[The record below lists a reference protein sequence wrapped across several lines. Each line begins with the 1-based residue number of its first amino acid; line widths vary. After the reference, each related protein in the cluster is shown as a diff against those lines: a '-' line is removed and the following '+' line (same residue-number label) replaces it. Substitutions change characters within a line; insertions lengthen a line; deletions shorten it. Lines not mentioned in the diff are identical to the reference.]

1 MLPRL
6 EDADADPWL
15 AIGTA
20 KEIIEHIG
28 RVVISKSGQPDPPK
42 FRLHGHQWLQ
52 FGFREA
58 RRQQPAARDQWSK
71 GYLSSCEWVAAVDQE
86 RRRAVKVETL
96 CVFGRI
102 NALLSDL
109 HVFASDVGQRLPQP
123 PFSQFPVRTAVE
135 ELDGDFHGC
144 DEPRT
149 ISGPGPRFW
158 CSRR

>member
-1 MLPRL
+1 MSELRYRWRTL
-6 EDADADPWL
+6 YSLFGLVDATTQA
-15 AIGTA
+15 
-20 KEIIEHIG
+20 
-28 RVVISKSGQPDPPK
+28 S
-42 FRLHGHQWLQ
+42 
-52 FGFREA
+52 
-58 RRQQPAARDQWSK
+58 RRF
-71 GYLSSCEWVAAVDQE
+71 SSCEWVAAVDQE

-96 CVFGRI
+96 CVFRRI
-102 NALLSDL
+102 NTLLRDL
-109 HVFASDVGQRLPQP
+109 HVFASEVGQRLPQP

>member
-1 MLPRL
+1 MR
-6 EDADADPWL
+6 
-15 AIGTA
+15 
-20 KEIIEHIG
+20 
-28 RVVISKSGQPDPPK
+28 S
-42 FRLHGHQWLQ
+42 RLHRRLLCRRD
-52 FGFREA
+52 GFPNLAVLPWEGTTTRMAEHDHEMSGRA
-58 RRQQPAARDQWSK
+58 LKQAFLLTSATTQASRR
-71 GYLSSCEWVAAVDQE
+71 LSSCEWVAAVDQE

-102 NALLSDL
+102 NTLLRDL

-135 ELDGDFHGC
+135 ELDGDSHGC

-149 ISGPGPRFW
+149 VSGPGPRFW